1 MDANELIRK
10 KFDVRRVASP
20 PILCWIGTARHKLHD
35 ADVGRN
41 LLAELFCEL
50 GYTKG
55 AEIGVDRGYYSKVM
69 LDANPN
75 LNLMLVDAWAGA
87 RGGEHFIDAHDN
99 RLAPYKNRL
108 NFQRDKS
115 LAVARNVPADSLD
128 FVYIDSQRDFNAV
141 MMDLIEWGRRVRP
154 GGMIS
159 GRGYCNLFETG
170 VVRAVDA
177 YTYAHY
183 IRTWYVTRA
192 FEPEFF
198 WINDGKV

>member
-1 MDANELIRK
+1 MDGTELIRK

-20 PILCWIGTARHKLHD
+20 PILCWMGTARHKLHD
-35 ADVGRN
+35 PSVGRN

-50 GYTKG
+50 GYKKG
-55 AEIGVDRGYYSKVM
+55 AEIGVDRGFYSKTL
-69 LDANPN
+69 LDANPE
-75 LNLMLVDAWAGA
+75 LNLMLVDAWEGD
-87 RGGEHFIDAHDN
+87 RGGEHFIDAHK
-99 RLAPYKNRL
+99 RLSPYGERV
-108 NFQRDKS
+108 NFQRMKS
-115 LAVARNVPADSLD
+115 LDAASQVPENSLD

-141 MMDLIEWGRRVRP
+141 IMDLIEWGRRVRP

-183 IRTWYVTRA
+183 IRGVYITRDI
-192 FEPEFF
+192 EPNFF
-198 WINDGKV
+198 FLKTGRT